1 MVVISWMLYHAAPQL
16 SRVGSTMQE
25 ENWGTNATLCEVDVD
40 PLNHERHMLL
50 LMSLVGENASVNDQ

>member
-1 MVVISWMLYHAAPQL
+1 MLYHAAPQL

-25 ENWGTNATLCEVDVD
+25 ENWGTSATLCEVDVD